1 MKKLLVALC
10 ALALIAIPLFAQ
22 GGAETTTA
30 VDDSKPIT
38 IEFWTHE
45 DAARQALEE
54 KYIAEY
60 KAQHPNV
67 TINVTRQ
74 SAEKLRELVQTAFA
88 AGQGPTFFNLP
99 IENEYQYIE
108 AGRVAPADYATL
120 GFKDAKDLIAS
131 YADGMI
137 DAVVYDGDVYGLPL
151 ETTNW
156 SIFINKKVFRDAG
169 LDPETDYP
177 KTWEDMVEVSK
188 KIVVRDGDI
197 ITRRGFD
204 FRYSYELTGY
214 KPINGT
220 QGLDFN
226 PDWFTETR
234 ETFLRTG
241 HYC

>member
-10 ALALIAIPLFAQ
+10 ALALMVLPLFAQ
-22 GGAETTTA
+22 GGAETA

-60 KAQHPNV
+60 TAQHPNV

-74 SAEKLRELVQTAFA
+74 SAEKLRELIQTAFA

-108 AGRVAPADYATL
+108 AGRVAPADYKTL
-120 GFKDAKDLIAS
+120 GFDNAKDLISS

-137 DAVVYDGDVYGLPL
+137 DGVVYDGDVYGLPL
-151 ETTNW
+151 ELTNW
-156 SIFINKKVFRDAG
+156 SIFINKNVFRAAG
-169 LDPETDYP
+169 LDPEKDG
-177 KTWEDMVEVSK
+177 KTWS
-188 KIVVRDGDI
+188 RSPRRSSSGTATSSHAAALTSDI
-197 ITRRGFD
+197 PMSSHTSFQWLSSSADHLTERRAV
-204 FRYSYELTGY
+204 
-214 KPINGT
+214 
-220 QGLDFN
+220 
-226 PDWFTETR
+226 
-234 ETFLRTG
+234 
-241 HYC
+241 

>member
-10 ALALIAIPLFAQ
+10 ALALMVLPLFAQ
-22 GGAETTTA
+22 GGSETA
-30 VDDSKPIT
+30 IDDSKPIT

-60 KAQHPNV
+60 TAQHPNV

-74 SAEKLRELVQTAFA
+74 SAEKLRELIQTAFA

-108 AGRVAPADYATL
+108 AGRVAPADYKTL
-120 GFKDAKDLIAS
+120 GFDNAKDLISS

-156 SIFINKKVFRDAG
+156 SIFLNKKVFRDAG

-177 KTWEDMVEVSK
+177 KTWEEMVEVSK
-188 KIVVRDGDI
+188 KIVIRDGDI

-204 FRYSYELTGY
+204 FRY
-214 KPINGT
+214 
-220 QGLDFN
+220 
-226 PDWFTETR
+226 
-234 ETFLRTG
+234 
-241 HYC
+241 